1 MTAYRSSNTYRED
14 LLRYDGGTNVI
25 VTTGTVA
32 STSTVPAVTVSVG
45 TGVTVAATT
54 VAAVVT
60 VPAVSQ
66 SQTVNLTTIATAAT
80 TPAVTVTEGTGVS
93 FTVSTVDTTSTVP
106 SVTVTEGAGVTVNL
120 TTVSSSGLIPEVTV
134 SEGTGVTIS
143 SDLIATFATA
153 PALTVTEGSGVSV
166 TRPTIQC
173 SVTVPDLGLEMRII
187 LHADAPGALLDV
199 QPYHVT
205 SIERR
210 WKSRWA
216 APARRGKNIFILT
229 DNTITNRHPTDASTI
244 SRQILGGHE
253 SPTDLSSE
261 ERTLLLDAGYSL
273 RLRNAKV

>member
-1 MTAYRSSNTYRED
+1 MTAYRSTNTYRED

-25 VTTGTVA
+25 VTAGTVA

-60 VPAVSQ
+60 VPAVSIFQ
-66 SQTVNLTTIATAAT
+66 SQTINLTTIATAAT

-106 SVTVTEGAGVTVNL
+106 SVTVTEGAGVTVSL

-134 SEGTGVTIS
+134 TEGAGITATGI
-143 SDLIATFATA
+143 IAALAAF
-153 PALTVTEGSGVSV
+153 PALIITEGSGTSV
-166 TRPTIQC
+166 TRPTIDC
-173 SVTVPDLGLEMRII
+173 SVTVPDPGLKMRII
-187 LHADAPGALLDV
+187 LIADAPGALLDV
-199 QPYHVT
+199 LPYNVI

-229 DNTITNRHPTDASTI
+229 DNTVTDRHPNNVSTI

-261 ERTLLLDAGYSL
+261 EQTLLLNAGYSFEV
-273 RLRNAKV
+273 R

>member
-25 VTTGTVA
+25 VTAGTVA
-32 STSTVPAVTVSVG
+32 STSTVPAVTVSAG

-60 VPAVSQ
+60 VPAV
-66 SQTVNLTTIATAAT
+66 TVEINITVQANTVTATAAL
-80 TPAVTVTEGTGVS
+80 PA
-93 FTVSTVDTTSTVP
+93 
-106 SVTVTEGAGVTVNL
+106 VTVTEGAGVTVSL
-120 TTVSSSGLIPEVTV
+120 TTVSNSGLIPEV
-134 SEGTGVTIS
+134 
-143 SDLIATFATA
+143 
-153 PALTVTEGSGVSV
+153 TVTEGSGVSV
-166 TRPTIQC
+166 TRPTINC
-173 SVTVPDLGLEMRII
+173 LVTVPDPGLETRII
-187 LHADAPGALLDV
+187 LHADAPSALLDV

-229 DNTITNRHPTDASTI
+229 DNTITNRHPTDPSTI

-261 ERTLLLDAGYSL
+261 EQTLLINAGYSFE
-273 RLRNAKV
+273 VV

>member
-1 MTAYRSSNTYRED
+1 MTAYRSTNTYRED

-25 VTTGTVA
+25 VTAGTVA
-32 STSTVPAVTVSVG
+32 STTTVPAVTVSVG

-60 VPAVSQ
+60 VPAVSIYQ
-66 SQTVNLTTIATAAT
+66 SQTINLTTIATAAT

-106 SVTVTEGAGVTVNL
+106 SVTVIEGAGVTVNL
-120 TTVSSSGLIPEVTV
+120 TTVSTSGLIPEVTV

-153 PALTVTEGSGVSV
+153 PALTVTEGSGASV

-173 SVTVPDLGLEMRII
+173 SVTVPDPGLEMRII

-199 QPYHVT
+199 QPYHVV

-229 DNTITNRHPTDASTI
+229 DNTITNRHPTDPSTI

-261 ERTLLLDAGYSL
+261 EQTLLLDAGYSFE
-273 RLRNAKV
+273 VV

>member
-1 MTAYRSSNTYRED
+1 MTAYRSTNTYRED

-25 VTTGTVA
+25 VTAGTVA
-32 STSTVPAVTVSVG
+32 STSTLPAVTVSVG
-45 TGVTVAATT
+45 TGVTVAATI
-54 VAAVVT
+54 VAVVVT
-60 VPAVSQ
+60 VPAVAIYQ
-66 SQTVNLTTIATAAT
+66 SQTINLTTIATAAT

-93 FTVSTVDTTSTVP
+93 FTVSTVDTTSTVS

-134 SEGTGVTIS
+134 AEGVGVTATGI
-143 SDLIATFATA
+143 IAAFAA
-153 PALTVTEGSGVSV
+153 FPALIVTEGSGTSV
-166 TRPTIQC
+166 TRSTIDC
-173 SVTVPDLGLEMRII
+173 SVTVPDPGLEMRVI
-187 LHADAPGALLDV
+187 LIADAPGALLDV
-199 QPYHVT
+199 LPYNVI

-229 DNTITNRHPTDASTI
+229 DNTITDRHPNNVSTI

-261 ERTLLLDAGYSL
+261 EQTLLLNAGYSFEV
-273 RLRNAKV
+273 R

>member
-1 MTAYRSSNTYRED
+1 MTAYRSTNTYRED

-25 VTTGTVA
+25 VTAGTVV
-32 STSTVPAVTVSVG
+32 STSTVPTVTVSLG
-45 TGVTVAATT
+45 TGVTIAATT
-54 VAAVVT
+54 VVAVVT
-60 VPAVSQ
+60 VPAVSIYQ
-66 SQTVNLTTIATAAT
+66 SQTINLTTIATAAT
-80 TPAVTVTEGTGVS
+80 TPAVTVIEGAGVS

-106 SVTVTEGAGVTVNL
+106 SVTVTEGAGVTVSL

-134 SEGTGVTIS
+134 TEGAGVTATGI
-143 SDLIATFATA
+143 IAALAAF
-153 PALTVTEGSGVSV
+153 PAFTVIEGSGVSV

-173 SVTVPDLGLEMRII
+173 SVTVPDPGLEMRII

-199 QPYHVT
+199 QPYHVV

-229 DNTITNRHPTDASTI
+229 DNTITDRHPNNVSTI

-261 ERTLLLDAGYSL
+261 EQTLLLNAGYSFEV
-273 RLRNAKV
+273 R

>member
-1 MTAYRSSNTYRED
+1 MTAYRSTNTYRED

-25 VTTGTVA
+25 VTAGTVA

-54 VAAVVT
+54 VACVATLPT
-60 VPAVSQ
+60 VAIYQ
-66 SQTVNLTTIATAAT
+66 SQTINLTTIATVAT

-120 TTVSSSGLIPEVTV
+120 TTVSTSGLIPEVTV
-134 SEGTGVTIS
+134 TEGAGVTATGI
-143 SDLIATFATA
+143 IAALAAF
-153 PALTVTEGSGVSV
+153 PALTVIEGSGASV

-173 SVTVPDLGLEMRII
+173 SVTVPDPGLEMRII

-199 QPYHVT
+199 QPYHVV

-229 DNTITNRHPTDASTI
+229 DNTITNRHPSDPSTI

-253 SPTDLSSE
+253 SPTDLSLE
-261 ERTLLLDAGYSL
+261 ERTLLLDAGYSFE
-273 RLRNAKV
+273 VV

>member
-1 MTAYRSSNTYRED
+1 MTAYRSLNTYRED

-25 VTTGTVA
+25 VTAGTVA

-60 VPAVSQ
+60 VPAVSIFQ
-66 SQTVNLTTIATAAT
+66 SQTINLTTIATAAT

-93 FTVSTVDTTSTVP
+93 FTVSTVDTTSAVP
-106 SVTVTEGAGVTVNL
+106 SVTVTEGAGVTISL
-120 TTVSSSGLIPEVTV
+120 TTVSSSGLIPDVTV
-134 SEGTGVTIS
+134 TEGAGVTATGI
-143 SDLIATFATA
+143 IAALAAF
-153 PALTVTEGSGVSV
+153 PALTVIEGSGASV

-173 SVTVPDLGLEMRII
+173 SVTVLDPGLEMRII

-199 QPYHVT
+199 LPYNVI

-216 APARRGKNIFILT
+216 APARRGENIFILT
-229 DNTITNRHPTDASTI
+229 DNTVTNRHPNDVSTI

-253 SPTDLSSE
+253 PPTDLSSE
-261 ERTLLLDAGYSL
+261 EQTLLLNAGYSFEV
-273 RLRNAKV
+273 R